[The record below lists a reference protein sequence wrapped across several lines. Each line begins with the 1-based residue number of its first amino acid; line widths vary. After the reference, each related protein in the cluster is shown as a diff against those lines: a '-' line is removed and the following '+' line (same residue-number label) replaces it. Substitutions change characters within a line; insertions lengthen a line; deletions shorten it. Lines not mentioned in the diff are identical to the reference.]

1 MKGTTEDSFTTRK
14 RLSYIS
20 SDGMYLVVDS
30 ECDASVRLLVGH
42 EEGEVSVMLSKA
54 EAEELARFILAGVAR

>member
-1 MKGTTEDSFTTRK
+1 MQGTTEDSFTTKK
-14 RLSYIS
+14 RLSYSS

-30 ECDASVRLLVGH
+30 MRDATVGLTIGRD
-42 EEGEVSVMLSKA
+42 EGEVSMTLSKA